1 MVVMCA
7 EQCFTPGSL
16 TEAGTGTHWDPDEV
30 QQAVAQRVARF
41 RLHGVGRGDRVFLL
55 FGNSN
60 AFFAELLA
68 LWRVGACAVPIDA
81 RLSVFELGNLA
92 TAAQPRLVVVD
103 HQTDPASVQ
112 ALQSLGLAVVNTALD
127 EGATA
132 DTATDECAVDDDALI
147 LFTSG
152 STGQPKGVVHTHHT
166 LQARW
171 KGLREH
177 LGMEPFAR
185 TLCLLPTHFGHGL
198 ICNSLFPWLS
208 GCDLVIA
215 PPFQPAMLM
224 RLGQTIDEHRISFLS
239 SVPAMWKMAL
249 KLARSPQGG
258 TLRRVHVGSAP
269 LSAVMWEEVRRW
281 AGTRAVCNAYGITET
296 GSWLAGLSHA
306 EAVAAEDGLI
316 GTAWGGEIKILP
328 QGDTQTPLDFSRS
341 CAPGET
347 GFVWI
352 KTDAVMKGYFQRDDL
367 TAQAM
372 REGWFLTGDLGY
384 LDAQGRLVLRG
395 RERDEI
401 NKGGM
406 KIYPADIDT
415 VVEQFPGVKDVCTFA
430 QEDEMY
436 GQSVAMAVVLESL
449 DPAGIRTLHVWMK
462 ERLAEHK
469 LPTRWWVVEN
479 IPRTSRGKL
488 NREAVK
494 ATCQAQPALD
504 LSKIL
509 QGDTQ

>member
-1 MVVMCA
+1 MR
-7 EQCFTPGSL
+7 FIPGSL
-16 TEAGTGTHWDPDEV
+16 TEAATGTHWTASQVE
-30 QQAVAQRVARF
+30 QAVAQRVARL
-41 RLHGVGRGDRVFLL
+41 RQHGVERGDRVFLL
-55 FGNSN
+55 FGNCNS
-60 AFFAELLA
+60 FFAELLA
-68 LWRVGACAVPIDA
+68 LWRLGACAVPIDA
-81 RLSVFELGNLA
+81 RLSAYELANLA
-92 TAAQPRLVVVD
+92 ATAQPQVAVID
-103 HQTDPASVQ
+103 HQTDPALVQ
-112 ALQSLGLAVVNTALD
+112 ALQSAGLAVLNTALA
-127 EGATA
+127 EGAAADA
-132 DTATDECAVDDDALI
+132 DTDEYALDDDALI

-152 STGQPKGVVHTHHT
+152 STGQPKGVVHTHRT

-177 LGMEPFAR
+177 LGTEPFAR

-208 GCDLVIA
+208 GCDLTIA

-224 RLGQTIDEHRISFLS
+224 RLGQMIDEHRISFLS
-239 SVPAMWKMAL
+239 SVPAMWKLAL
-249 KLARSPQGG
+249 KMARAPQGG

-269 LSAVMWEEVRRW
+269 LSAAMWEDIRRW
-281 AGTRAVCNAYGITET
+281 AGTREVCNAYGITET
-296 GSWLAGLSHA
+296 GSWLAGLSNA

-316 GTAWGGEIKILP
+316 GAAWGGDIKILP
-328 QGDTQTPLDFSRS
+328 QGDTQSSLDFSRA

-367 TAQAM
+367 TRQAM
-372 REGWFLTGDLGY
+372 REGWFVTGDLGY
-384 LDAQGRLVLRG
+384 LDAQGRLVLKG

-415 VVEQFPGVKDVCTFA
+415 VVEQFHGVIDVCSFA
-430 QEDEMY
+430 QDDEMY
-436 GQSVAMAVVLESL
+436 GQSVAMAVVLESP
-449 DPAGIRTLHVWMK
+449 DPANIRALHAWMK

-469 LPTRWWVVEN
+469 LPTRWWLVES

-488 NREAVK
+488 NRAAVK
-494 ATCQAQPALD
+494 ASCEAQPELG

-509 QGDTQ
+509 QGDTR